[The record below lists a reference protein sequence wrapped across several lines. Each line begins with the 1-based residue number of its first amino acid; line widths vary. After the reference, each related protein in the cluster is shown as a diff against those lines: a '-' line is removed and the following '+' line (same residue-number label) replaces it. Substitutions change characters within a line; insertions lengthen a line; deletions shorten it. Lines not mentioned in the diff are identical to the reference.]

1 MVDVSPYII
10 VDNQRISPVGGSPRS
25 DSAAAGPKGREAQ
38 PFGIVDRVS
47 ISRKAR
53 EQFKRLETHVG
64 NDLPIPDDRS
74 NKAPVAIRPLL
85 AYSPKK
91 PG

>member
-1 MVDVSPYII
+1 MVDITPYII
-10 VDNQRISPVGGSPRS
+10 VDNQKISPDGWSPRS
-25 DSAAAGPKGREAQ
+25 ASAATGPNGRESQ
-38 PFGIVDRVS
+38 PFGIVDRVT
-47 ISRKAR
+47 ISKKAR

-64 NDLPIPDDRS
+64 NDLPVPNDRS
-74 NKAPVAIRPLL
+74 NSAPVAIRPLL